1 MFGFGKKEKEYDVRL
16 TENQIKD
23 MTSKMSKMELKEFN
37 QRQKQAEA
45 DRDWDEMMM
54 MDMFLDD

>member
-23 MTSKMSKMELKEFN
+23 LTSNMSKKELKEFN

>member
-1 MFGFGKKEKEYDVRL
+1 MFGFGKKKKEYDVRL

-23 MTSKMSKMELKEFN
+23 LTSNMSKKELKEFN
-37 QRQKQAEA
+37 QRQKQAKA

>member
-1 MFGFGKKEKEYDVRL
+1 MFGFVKKEKEYDVRL

-23 MTSKMSKMELKEFN
+23 LTSNMSKKELKEFN

>member
-23 MTSKMSKMELKEFN
+23 LTSNMSKKELKEFN
-37 QRQKQAEA
+37 QRQKQAKA

>member
-23 MTSKMSKMELKEFN
+23 LTSNMSKKELKEFT
-37 QRQKQAEA
+37 QR
-45 DRDWDEMMM
+45 
-54 MDMFLDD
+54 